1 MELQVLLDC
10 TMHSEQAHRFSS
22 PCCFFRRKMPP
33 VTFVSSLLHR
43 ANWILLWVPQRNNI
57 KMLLSSLKDSSNDSF
72 FSIRFYVS
80 SSLWNNPSLDLLK
93 EGWNTFSSIFFFLFC
108 FYLIFKNFLII
119 IFFYFTILCW
129 FCQTS
134 TCIHHRCTCVP
145 HPEPPPTSLPIPSLW
160 VIPVH
165 QPQAS
170 CILHRIWTGDLFLY
184 DITHVLMPFSQLI
197 PPFLSHRF
205 QKTVLYICVSFAV
218 LHTGLSLPSF

>member
-57 KMLLSSLKDSSNDSF
+57 KVLLSSLKDSSNDSF

-80 SSLWNNPSLDLLK
+80 SSLWNNPSFDLLK

-119 IFFYFTILCW
+119 IFFLLYNIVLVLPDINMHPPQMYMC
-129 FCQTS
+129 S
-134 TCIHHRCTCVP
+134 PSCT
-145 HPEPPPTSLPIPSLW
+145 PIPLPSPYHPSGSSQCTSHKL
-160 VIPVH
+160 PV
-165 QPQAS
+165 S
-170 CILHRIWTGDLFLY
+170 CIESGLAICFYMILHMF
-184 DITHVLMPFSQLI
+184 
-197 PPFLSHRF
+197 
-205 QKTVLYICVSFAV
+205 
-218 LHTGLSLPSF
+218 